1 MNGDHTF
8 QRFNPALGLTV
19 GTEAFTFYAGYS
31 EANRAPSPVE
41 LTCADE
47 DDPCRLPNAFVADP
61 PLEQV
66 VAKTFE
72 AGVRGTWSSGRWHT
86 GLFRT
91 TNEDDILFISAG
103 ALTNQGFFDN
113 VGETRRDG
121 FEANLAVTAGERAH
135 VVARL
140 HVSRGDV
147 PRGLH
152 RREPNHPEAVDGE
165 IEVEAATGCR

>member
-8 QRFNPALGLTV
+8 KRFNPALGLTV
-19 GTEAFTFYAGYS
+19 GTEAFTFYAGYT
-31 EANRAPSPVE
+31 EANRTPSPVE

-47 DDPCRLPNAFVADP
+47 DDPCRLPNAFLADP

-91 TNEDDILFISAG
+91 TSEDDILFISAG

-121 FEANLAVTAGERAH
+121 FEQIWL
-135 VVARL
+135 
-140 HVSRGDV
+140 
-147 PRGLH
+147 
-152 RREPNHPEAVDGE
+152 
-165 IEVEAATGCR
+165 